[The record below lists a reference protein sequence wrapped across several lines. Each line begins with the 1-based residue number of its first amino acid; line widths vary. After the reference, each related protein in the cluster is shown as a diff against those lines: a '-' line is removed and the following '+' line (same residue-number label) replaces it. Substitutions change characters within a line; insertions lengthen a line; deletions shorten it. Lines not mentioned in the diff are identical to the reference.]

1 MGCSASK
8 SKEVKPSGGPGAS
21 SATASNAIGACANGT
36 YAQKPATEA
45 AAADTAQPSQNGTTL
60 SANKSPSNHSV
71 EAPTGRAADASRDNK
86 NTNGDSTEAPD
97 KGPRQN
103 GAGLSSGDLD
113 ENGNAVL
120 LPKGV
125 WVKTEGTPYYYC
137 AEENLYFHPPSCQF
151 YDPTNEMWYDPEKD
165 EWYRDDGSDAEAA

>member
-8 SKEVKPSGGPGAS
+8 SKEVRRSGKPGAS
-21 SATASNAIGACANGT
+21 AATASSPIGASANGAR
-36 YAQKPATEA
+36 AQKPTAETA
-45 AAADTAQPSQNGTTL
+45 PAPPAQPNQNGTTL
-60 SANKSPSNHSV
+60 PANKSPSSHSV
-71 EAPTGRAADASRDNK
+71 EAPSGRAADANHDNK
-86 NTNGDSTEAPD
+86 STNVDSTEAPD

-103 GAGLSSGDLD
+103 GAGLGNGDVD

-137 AEENLYFHPPSCQF
+137 LEENLYFHPPSCQF
-151 YDPTNEMWYDPEKD
+151 YDPTNEMWYDPDKD